1 LRNTA
6 KLTEESAPRRLP
18 KFPVAPCVRDTAAS
32 LQDRAAVS
40 IAEAPGADR
49 SIVKAGRQQPVC
61 PANVGAFPLAPLA
74 ALFPLESFAPAPTP
88 VGAAPAAPVSAF
100 ATRAL
105 ACFPDRTMRE
115 RVEPAA
121 CVSYPPVASFR
132 PANGNTSRPAHS
144 GRAPRKTM
152 RQLKHTL
159 EADGGL
165 SPALFELSQT
175 PASLRFPT
183 HAYGRTRV
191 PEIGGI
197 ATRLDG
203 SSLRPAVEPTRLA
216 DRFQC
221 DFFERFSL
229 ELANT
234 EELLDESYRLRYQVY
249 VDELKFE
256 RQEDFPDGRE
266 HDHYDPRSIV
276 VLLRHRESQQCVGCV
291 RLIVADPQ
299 DIEQPFPFELA
310 AAEQITLRSE
320 LFRQTPRRR
329 IGEVSRLAVTGALR
343 RRRLDDQLTS
353 GTTSHTHYLDNAGK
367 HSIPPAL
374 GLVFAAAWLGL
385 EIGLEAV
392 FVMMELRLARLL
404 RQLGIKF
411 RQVAEP
417 VEYHGLRA
425 PFEILTESLRSD
437 DVPPHLR
444 SALDLVRQKTLALY
458 SSLDSPLMRVAQPLC

>member
-1 LRNTA
+1 
-6 KLTEESAPRRLP
+6 
-18 KFPVAPCVRDTAAS
+18 
-32 LQDRAAVS
+32 
-40 IAEAPGADR
+40 
-49 SIVKAGRQQPVC
+49 
-61 PANVGAFPLAPLA
+61 
-74 ALFPLESFAPAPTP
+74 
-88 VGAAPAAPVSAF
+88 
-100 ATRAL
+100 
-105 ACFPDRTMRE
+105 
-115 RVEPAA
+115 
-121 CVSYPPVASFR
+121 
-132 PANGNTSRPAHS
+132 
-144 GRAPRKTM
+144 M

-159 EADGGL
+159 EPDGGL
-165 SPALFELSQT
+165 SPALFGLSQSST
-175 PASLRFPT
+175 IARPPAPAL
-183 HAYGRTRV
+183 ARTRV
-191 PEIGGI
+191 PGLE
-197 ATRLDG
+197 LDG
-203 SSLRPAVEPTRLA
+203 RVGNGLTWTGAEPIRLA

-229 ELANT
+229 ELANSPA
-234 EELLDESYRLRYQVY
+234 LLDESYRLRYQVY

-256 RQEDFPDGRE
+256 RAEDFPDGRE
-266 HDHYDPRSIV
+266 SDQYDPRSII
-276 VLLRHRESQQCVGCV
+276 VLLRHRDTQQCVGCV

-299 DIEQPFPFELA
+299 DVSKPFPFELA
-310 AAEQITLRSE
+310 AADQITMRSE

-353 GTTSHTHYLDNAGK
+353 GTTLVSHSLESSGR

-437 DVPPHLR
+437 DVPTHLR
-444 SALDLVRQKTLALY
+444 SALDLVREKTLTLY
-458 SSLDSPLMRVAQPLC
+458 ESLDSPLMRVSRPVC